1 MKKEAKENVMIS
13 GELCGPLPPIPPDY
27 CLVTALVEGSTLTQ
41 TQYNTIAS
49 LMSSLLCLPT
59 RALVYVGHTLNPLT
73 LHWHCTTA
81 ERGDTDS
88 DPKYSIGLLS
98 EMAEEGIR
106 MINVGTAQDI
116 VIPQRNVS
124 ILVHVHVCTNLYFV
138 YLSVCTVHVSIS
150 ILS

>member
-1 MKKEAKENVMIS
+1 MKGLKGKIEEDDLS
-13 GELCGPLPPIPPDY
+13 GKASTPPLPTPPDCY
-27 CLVTALVEGSTLTQ
+27 LITALVEGSTLTR
-41 TQYNTIAS
+41 TQYNTVAT

-81 ERGDTDS
+81 ERGDS
-88 DPKYSIGLLS
+88 DPVYSIGLLS
-98 EMAEEGIR
+98 EMAEEGVR

-116 VIPQRNVS
+116 VIPQKNVS
-124 ILVHVHVCTNLYFV
+124 IHVHTCMYKLV
-138 YLSVCTVHVSIS
+138 YLFVCTVHVSIS

>member
-1 MKKEAKENVMIS
+1 MCVLNNFTEFGLLLRDLKEEANEDVMIS
-13 GELCGPLPPIPPDY
+13 GELCGPLPPLPPDY
-27 CLVTALVEGSTLTQ
+27 CLITTQVGGSTLTH
-41 TQYNTIAS
+41 TQCNTVAS

-59 RALVYVGHTLNPLT
+59 RTLVYVGHTLNPLT

-81 ERGDTDS
+81 ERGDS
-88 DPKYSIGLLS
+88 DPVYSIGLLS

-124 ILVHVHVCTNLYFV
+124 IHVQCIYI
-138 YLSVCTVHVSIS
+138 YI
-150 ILS
+150 